1 MYNEF
6 LNELKEKIDASW
18 VRENEPMKLHTT
30 FRVGGPADVL
40 VTPDTAHL
48 PEVIALCK
56 KHHLPYYV
64 IGNGSNLLV
73 GDKGIRGVVIAMTN
87 RTGEITCDGEII
99 TAGAGATLGQI
110 AVLAAGN
117 GLTGFEFAAGIP
129 GTLGGAVV
137 MNAGAYGGE
146 MKDVITSVLVLDR
159 DGNEKELSVE
169 ELDLRY
175 RHSCIPENEY
185 VVLRVT
191 MKLARGNV
199 EEIRAKMTELREQ
212 RMTKQPL
219 EYPSAG
225 STFKRPEGFFA
236 GKLIMDAGL
245 RGYQVGG
252 AQVAEKHCGFV
263 INKENAT
270 ASDIVQLMQ
279 NVSAKVEEQFGVI
292 LEPEVKMIGEF

>member
-40 VTPDTAHL
+40 VTPDTETL

-129 GTLGGAVV
+129 GTLGGALM

-146 MKDVITSVLVLDR
+146 MKDVVEAVSFMDSMGEQHVVSGEEMEFTYRKSALADTDCIITGATIKLNYGDR
-159 DGNEKELSVE
+159 NNIL
-169 ELDLRY
+169 
-175 RHSCIPENEY
+175 
-185 VVLRVT
+185 
-191 MKLARGNV
+191 
-199 EEIRAKMTELREQ
+199 AKMNELAAKRRE
-212 RMTKQPL
+212 KQPL
-219 EYPSAG
+219 EFPSAG
-225 STFKRPEGFFA
+225 STFKRPVGYYA
-236 GKLIMDAGL
+236 GALIEEAQLKGVS
-245 RGYQVGG
+245 VGG
-252 AQVAEKHCGFV
+252 AQVSEKHAGFI
-263 INKENAT
+263 INKNKAT
-270 ASDIVQLMQ
+270 TKDIVELITLVR
-279 NVSAKVEEQFGVI
+279 NTVYEKNGVY
-292 LEPEVKMIGEF
+292 LETEVKYWD